1 MHLQLLDMIQ
11 FQTVRCRKL
20 SYKLILEMQGMQNK
34 AMTAEELLK
43 IVQVVLKD
51 ELAAVIRKRGD
62 ELTITFPG
70 GERFALTLWKET
82 KKP

>member
-1 MHLQLLDMIQ
+1 
-11 FQTVRCRKL
+11 
-20 SYKLILEMQGMQNK
+20 MQNK
-34 AMTAEELLK
+34 AMTTEELLK

-70 GERFALTLWKET
+70 GERFALTLWKEI
-82 KKP
+82 KNP

>member
-1 MHLQLLDMIQ
+1 
-11 FQTVRCRKL
+11 
-20 SYKLILEMQGMQNK
+20 MQNK

-51 ELAAVIRKRGD
+51 ELAAVIRRRGD

-82 KKP
+82 KNP

>member
-1 MHLQLLDMIQ
+1 
-11 FQTVRCRKL
+11 
-20 SYKLILEMQGMQNK
+20 MQK
-34 AMTAEELLK
+34 TISAEELLK

-62 ELTITFPG
+62 ELTITSPG

-82 KKP
+82 KNP

>member
-1 MHLQLLDMIQ
+1 
-11 FQTVRCRKL
+11 
-20 SYKLILEMQGMQNK
+20 MQK
-34 AMTAEELLK
+34 TISAEELLK

-62 ELTITFPG
+62 ELTITCPG

-82 KKP
+82 KNP

>member
-1 MHLQLLDMIQ
+1 MN
-11 FQTVRCRKL
+11 T
-20 SYKLILEMQGMQNK
+20 

-70 GERFALTLWKET
+70 GERFAPPRQPTSGFRQGVNF
-82 KKP
+82 P

>member
-1 MHLQLLDMIQ
+1 
-11 FQTVRCRKL
+11 
-20 SYKLILEMQGMQNK
+20 MQK
-34 AMTAEELLK
+34 TISAEELLK

-70 GERFALTLWKET
+70 GSGLPSRCGRRQKILDSARGT
-82 KKP
+82 

>member
-1 MHLQLLDMIQ
+1 
-11 FQTVRCRKL
+11 
-20 SYKLILEMQGMQNK
+20 MQK
-34 AMTAEELLK
+34 TISAEELLK

-70 GERFALTLWKET
+70 GGRFALTLWKET
-82 KKP
+82 KNP

>member
-1 MHLQLLDMIQ
+1 
-11 FQTVRCRKL
+11 
-20 SYKLILEMQGMQNK
+20 MQK
-34 AMTAEELLK
+34 TISAEELLK

-62 ELTITFPG
+62 ELTIKFPG

-82 KKP
+82 KNP

>member
-1 MHLQLLDMIQ
+1 
-11 FQTVRCRKL
+11 
-20 SYKLILEMQGMQNK
+20 MQK
-34 AMTAEELLK
+34 TISAEELLK

-70 GERFALTLWKET
+70 GEQFALILWKES
-82 KKP
+82 KNP

>member
-1 MHLQLLDMIQ
+1 
-11 FQTVRCRKL
+11 
-20 SYKLILEMQGMQNK
+20 MQK
-34 AMTAEELLK
+34 TISAEELLK

-70 GERFALTLWKET
+70 GERVALTLWKET
-82 KKP
+82 KNP

>member
-1 MHLQLLDMIQ
+1 M
-11 FQTVRCRKL
+11 
-20 SYKLILEMQGMQNK
+20 NK

-62 ELTITFPG
+62 ELTITFPD

-82 KKP
+82 KNP